1 MVLRGII
8 SMWMVWITFA
18 TITVVIKKL
27 RGHNWDDLAWKHTW
41 TRRWKTRL
49 LAPWC
54 GHGYTFSSTMCAFMC
69 IFHLWNIHTAGYFNA
84 HDIHLGPNTL
94 FQIVWRLDERAF
106 TVRHHETWPPSLF
119 SPLHWVIVW
128 LRRFKLYL
136 IDILL
141 RGRCSLPWPAGGSSG
156 DMLPGDCGWLPLEER
171 FKSETVYKRIYH
183 HQVDLIF
190 SYTRTNVRVN
200 HLIFPIHRL
209 PTLDQRRVE
218 DRLIRVL

>member
-106 TVRHHETWPPSLF
+106 TVRHHETWPPSL
-119 SPLHWVIVW
+119 IVW

-136 IDILL
+136 IDCYEADVVYLDPQEVL
-141 RGRCSLPWPAGGSSG
+141 V
-156 DMLPGDCGWLPLEER
+156 
-171 FKSETVYKRIYH
+171 ETCYQPTVADYH
-183 HQVDLIF
+183 CWRSASNLKQYVREFII
-190 SYTRTNVRVN
+190 TRW
-200 HLIFPIHRL
+200 I
-209 PTLDQRRVE
+209 
-218 DRLIRVL
+218 

>member
-1 MVLRGII
+1 MRICIIRAYYAIYAIFCIDSPKISYRMTMGTSLDVYLPFLTYFKNWLIWATFVHETRHRVLRGII

-119 SPLHWVIVW
+119 SPLSNC
-128 LRRFKLYL
+128 L
-136 IDILL
+136 I
-141 RGRCSLPWPAGGSSG
+141 
-156 DMLPGDCGWLPLEER
+156 
-171 FKSETVYKRIYH
+171 K
-183 HQVDLIF
+183 
-190 SYTRTNVRVN
+190 
-200 HLIFPIHRL
+200 
-209 PTLDQRRVE
+209 TL
-218 DRLIRVL
+218 

>member
-106 TVRHHETWPPSLF
+106 TVRHHEEGPRENFHLERSWWLVWYSIATSTLPST
-119 SPLHWVIVW
+119 SLH
-128 LRRFKLYL
+128 KLTAYL
-136 IDILL
+136 SLVVYDSEEEEKGCSEECILA
-141 RGRCSLPWPAGGSSG
+141 GHCQCSK
-156 DMLPGDCGWLPLEER
+156 C
-171 FKSETVYKRIYH
+171 K
-183 HQVDLIF
+183 
-190 SYTRTNVRVN
+190 
-200 HLIFPIHRL
+200 
-209 PTLDQRRVE
+209 
-218 DRLIRVL
+218 

>member
-84 HDIHLGPNTL
+84 HDCMIFIQLIRITKLDKWFETWYGLLSSSGPGIGPITSPLYFFLEGIKTVFSQSAGLIYKTSLYKWKIHLFLAELAKMT
-94 FQIVWRLDERAF
+94 FAIV
-106 TVRHHETWPPSLF
+106 H
-119 SPLHWVIVW
+119 
-128 LRRFKLYL
+128 
-136 IDILL
+136 
-141 RGRCSLPWPAGGSSG
+141 
-156 DMLPGDCGWLPLEER
+156 
-171 FKSETVYKRIYH
+171 
-183 HQVDLIF
+183 
-190 SYTRTNVRVN
+190 
-200 HLIFPIHRL
+200 
-209 PTLDQRRVE
+209 
-218 DRLIRVL
+218 